1 MCEMIL
7 LIFLAAF
14 VAVDKGKKEIE
25 RGILKRGTL
34 QGLPW
39 YRVGSQKVLEEEAIL
54 NHAV

>member
-1 MCEMIL
+1 MIL

-14 VAVDKGKKEIE
+14 VAVDKGKKEIG